1 MPYST
6 SGGEEFGID
15 GMERLL
21 VHKSR
26 WTLVFKAPID
36 SLYFFSTKPVK
47 IFWLESAGVSY
58 QLSVVITTTTL
69 TLWSRRDAW

>member
-6 SGGEEFGID
+6 SGGEEFRID

-36 SLYFFSTKPVK
+36 SLYFLSTKPVK
-47 IFWLESAGVSY
+47 IF
-58 QLSVVITTTTL
+58 
-69 TLWSRRDAW
+69 